1 LRPRV
6 SGAAIAF
13 LMIALAPIATPP
25 PARAAVGPYPQFL
38 QEFLAS
44 SFQGLGLP
52 SDKAEALSRQ
62 AWPHF
67 YNWTH
72 SEVKVTD
79 RCVAYDLKPV
89 DFTAAT
95 KAKKALNL
103 LTIQES
109 GRTRMAIP
117 AKGALVAWASQ
128 GENGGDVGLTFIN
141 VNGFRME
148 LTRLHVDQDELPA
161 DRTSLGL
168 DVGYDQDS
176 GYVVPVV
183 AWSDGHA
190 LHVMAVP
197 TTTSTFKWT
206 QGVRTVTVTSP
217 AAVTRLLL
225 TLEPSVYGLSEY
237 DRFRQVQVVYLGKT
251 ETKRGRPGLAYLIT
265 FMGRNERKPGE
276 YGYDLLYAVV
286 KVYRD
291 ETGWHASILQVGGL
305 DLGFQSVVIYRIKPL
320 SRDRRVLGLAVMA
333 RWRQES
339 AGVWFV
345 TLGYTLNEDVAAT
358 LGWLS
363 VLDYARVS
371 DDQFYLPQT
380 RIALL
385 DFAYVPAGKDRLKV
399 LVVWND
405 SRFPWFIVYALN
417 QEDIRKELN
426 ASEFIVRDW
435 NRAYVLYAQRLEV
448 DFTAAQSGTRPAK
461 IVLPNGGPSNEPVAY
476 LASAK
481 VTGGAEGSKVLI
493 KLQPI
498 DSVSVYPARSN
509 GRWYFLV
516 DYSVTLPEKVAVVVD
531 FAYLGFTIIT
541 TSEETGSKGARV
553 THGYDVFTT
562 PVPAEKGNE
571 LVGRYVE
578 IIKCVKS
585 IYILMIPIT
594 LVKKTSGQV
603 YRAIYQ
609 GCYLKLLDDNI
620 VCYVI
625 NMTALQ
631 SGANPLGF
639 SWLYDTVPYIKV
651 TSPEVMEKAGSSGTE
666 GQAVVNRNQI
676 YIKTNQL
683 AVGQQGNNLIT
694 IEGFLEPTKKSES
707 SEPSLNV
714 IGTLFVREFI
724 PNPIRFDETFNII
737 GIGDFDITFPL
748 EYRPL
753 VVHDHPMIS
762 ATRVEYVPFSEIP
775 KISVRSYYTTDFY
788 DEVPVGTPVILL
800 LKDSEPLQAI
810 PVVRFTRQAKV
821 RRTVFEY
828 TDLRVPLLEVLKNLL
843 GAVDPSTH
851 ELQLG
856 ALPTCVSDAMSVVD
870 RMPRVPGGIVD
881 RIARLLEEL
890 SRQLS
895 MGASRDVLASELRKV
910 LNEIARLA
918 SGQYVILIYYL
929 PENPGY
935 ANLPTAQTANALL
948 RLLRTA
954 GEHHLV
960 YLGPTSWLPLTVEC
974 HPLIVRTTPGGKIVV
989 GTTRAPTGGA
999 PTTPTYVRRG
1009 TGVRPFQRVA
1019 PVLLPIAP
1027 PRARRRRS

>member
-1 LRPRV
+1 MRPHV
-6 SGAAIAF
+6 SGAAITF
-13 LMIALAPIATPP
+13 LIIALASVTITP
-25 PARAAVGPYPQFL
+25 PARAAMGPYPQFL
-38 QEFLAS
+38 QRFLAS

-52 SDKAEALSRQ
+52 SDKAETLSRQ

-103 LTIQES
+103 LTVQES
-109 GRTRMAIP
+109 GRTRMAVP

-128 GENGGDVGLTFIN
+128 GENGGDIGLTFIN

-161 DRTSLGL
+161 DRTCLGL

-176 GYVVPVV
+176 GHVVPVV

-251 ETKRGRPGLAYLIT
+251 ETKHGRPGLAYLIT

-380 RIALL
+380 RTALL
-385 DFAYVPAGKDRLKV
+385 DFAHVPAGKDRLKV

-476 LASAK
+476 LASAQ
-481 VTGGAEGSKVLI
+481 VTGSTGGSKVLI

-541 TSEETGSKGARV
+541 TSEGSGSQGAKV
-553 THGYDVFTT
+553 THGYDVFTI
-562 PVPAEKGNE
+562 PVPAEEGNE
-571 LVGRYVE
+571 LIGRYVE
-578 IIKCVKS
+578 ITKWVKS
-585 IYILMIPIT
+585 TYVLMIPIT
-594 LVKKTSGQV
+594 LVKKTSGAV
-603 YRAIYQ
+603 YS
-609 GCYLKLLDDNI
+609 GNLMLLDDNI
-620 VCYVI
+620 ICYII

-631 SGANPLGF
+631 SGTNFLGF
-639 SWLYDTVPYIKV
+639 SWLYDTVPYIRA
-651 TSPEVMEKAGSSGTE
+651 TSPEVTEKARSSGTE
-666 GQAVVNRNQI
+666 GQAVVNKNQI
-676 YIKTNQL
+676 YVKTTQL
-683 AVGQQGNNLIT
+683 AMDQQGNNLVT
-694 IEGFLEPTKKSES
+694 IEGFLEPTKGSES

-714 IGTLFVREFI
+714 MGTLFVREFI
-724 PNPIRFDETFNII
+724 SNPIRLDETFNL
-737 GIGDFDITFPL
+737 GIVDFDITFPL

-788 DEVPVGTPVILL
+788 DEVPTGTPVILV
-800 LKDSEPLQAI
+800 LKDGEPLQAI
-810 PVVRFTRQAKV
+810 PVVRFIRQAEA

-828 TDLRVPLLEVLKNLL
+828 TDLHVRLLEVLKDLL

-856 ALPTCVSDAMSVVD
+856 VLSNCVNDAMSVVD
-870 RMPRVPGGIVD
+870 RMPRVPGGVVD
-881 RIARLLEEL
+881 RVARLLEEL
-890 SRQLS
+890 SRYLT
-895 MGASRDVLASELRKV
+895 MGASRDALAGELRKV

-918 SGQYVILIYYL
+918 SGRYTILIYYL
-929 PENPGY
+929 PENPDY
-935 ANLPTAQTANALL
+935 ANLPTAQTANALI

-954 GEHHLV
+954 GEHRLV

-974 HPLIVRTTPGGKIVV
+974 HPLTIRTTPGGKIVV
-989 GTTRAPTGGA
+989 GTTRAPTGGRA

-1027 PRARRRRS
+1027 PRMRRRRS